1 MSINKGEV
9 PEKGSREKFER
20 LKAELRGYK
29 TIALAFSGGV
39 DSSFL
44 LAAAKASGL
53 ERVLAVTLVSQFFTR
68 AEKIRAQELAHSM
81 GVEQI
86 SLDLDILSVP
96 DVVAN
101 DAKRCYFCK
110 QKGFSLVKELAD
122 KQGIKTLVHGI
133 NLDDL
138 GDFRPGIEAA
148 NQLGFKAPLVD
159 VGFSK
164 QEIRRCSRQMGL
176 RTWNLPS
183 QSCLATRIPSHEKIT
198 QRKLDQ
204 VETAETFLHEMGFV
218 QVRVRCHGA
227 LARIETNPEDIS
239 RLADPGIRKSVSRAL
254 KRLGFDFVSID
265 LEGYRTGK
273 MNVKGVIDKE

>member
-1 MSINKGEV
+1 MSINKGDV
-9 PEKGSREKFER
+9 SIQGSREKFER
-20 LKAELRGYK
+20 LKAELREYK
-29 TIALAFSGGV
+29 TIVLAFSGGV

-68 AEKIRAQELAHSM
+68 AENLRAQNLALSM

-101 DAKRCYFCK
+101 DARRCYFCK

-122 KQGIKTLVHGI
+122 KHGIQTLVHGI

-148 NQLGFKAPLVD
+148 KELGFRAPLVD

-164 QEIRRCSRQMGL
+164 QEIRDCSQQMGL
-176 RTWNLPS
+176 ATWNLPS
-183 QSCLATRIPSHEKIT
+183 QSCLATRIPTQEKIT
-198 QRKLDQ
+198 RKKLEQ
-204 VETAETFLHEMGFV
+204 VETAEAFLHELGFA
-218 QVRVRCHGA
+218 QVRVRCHGN
-227 LARIETNPEDIS
+227 LARIETDPGAIA
-239 RLADPGIRKSVSRAL
+239 RLTEPGIRESVSRAL

-265 LEGYRTGK
+265 LEGYSTGK
-273 MNVKGVIDKE
+273 MNIKRVVDK